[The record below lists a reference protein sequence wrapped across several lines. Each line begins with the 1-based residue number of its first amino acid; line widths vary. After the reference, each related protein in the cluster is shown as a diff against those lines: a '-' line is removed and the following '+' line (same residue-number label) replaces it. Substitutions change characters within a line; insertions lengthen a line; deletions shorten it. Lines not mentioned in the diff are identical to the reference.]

1 MRQNGNLMIPA
12 HFAGG
17 DFCRFAV
24 REMEHAC
31 RNATENHAPKM
42 LFLRDVQARTVAAA
56 KKCPVIFRH
65 TATHDRADRVNHITR
80 RKCKA
85 RRKLRL
91 PCLFFMA
98 LRFLIH
104 EKLLKSVSVDT
115 DFFLA
120 FGYTEAR
127 N

>member
-56 KKCPVIFRH
+56 EKCLVIFRH
-65 TATHDRADRVNHITR
+65 TATHNRADRVNHITR

-85 RRKLRL
+85 RRKLR
-91 PCLFFMA
+91 
-98 LRFLIH
+98 LIH